1 MTWLRR
7 QHAVQPDKPFFLYY
21 ATGTAHSP
29 FQAPREWVER
39 FRGRFDLGWDA
50 LRERTL
56 QRQIAMGI
64 VPAGT
69 RLTPRPPEI
78 AAWDSLP
85 AEKKRLYARMME
97 AYAAAIAYADDQ
109 IGRSEEHTSELQ
121 SLIGIS
127 YAVFC

>member
-39 FRGRFDLGWDA
+39 FRGRFDLGWDE

-56 QRQIAMGI
+56 PRPIDMGI
-64 VPAGT
+64 VPAG
-69 RLTPRPPEI
+69 PP
-78 AAWDSLP
+78 LP
-85 AEKKRLYARMME
+85 PPPP
-97 AYAAAIAYADDQ
+97 AIAGWDNRPA
-109 IGRSEEHTSELQ
+109 GKTGPHARRKRASSRRTPH
-121 SLIGIS
+121 
-127 YAVFC
+127 